1 MKRRI
6 LLILL
11 VVLLSVVI
19 LFGGVT
25 VLVVADLVKG
35 PNIQVEEISEEP
47 TELYIYKLDSSI
59 TTNIKNSKKF
69 VKCGL
74 VFQLQDAEELP
85 LMEKNDSRVRNIINE
100 TLRSYGETDY
110 RQDDILDQIS
120 FGVISRVEQQI
131 GIQSI
136 TDVYFE
142 EFITH

>member
-1 MKRRI
+1 M
-6 LLILL
+6 L

-25 VLVVADLVKG
+25 VLVVTDLVKG
-35 PNIQVEEISEEP
+35 PNIQPEELSEEP
-47 TELYIYKLDSSI
+47 VELYIYKLDSSI

-69 VKCGL
+69 VKCGM

-85 LMEKNDSRVRNIINE
+85 LLEKNDSRVRNIINE
-100 TLRSYGETDY
+100 TLRSYDETDY
-110 RQDDILDQIS
+110 RQDDILDQLS
-120 FGVISRVEQQI
+120 LGVISGIEKQI

-136 TDVYFE
+136 TNVYFE